1 MNKLPE
7 IRLLNP
13 NTYFTVTEINDNY
26 QTPSALHVIYGDK
39 DDTGS
44 SSSSLL
50 LLTIISLTSLTLL
63 IIIII
68 SLESEILVKGL
79 TAEDMEHQIK
89 AAVEVT
95 SLYITITTII
105 IIIIL
110 VWIKFNKAST

>member
-44 SSSSLL
+44 SSSSSLLL

-63 IIIII
+63 III

-89 AAVEVT
+89 AAVEV
-95 SLYITITTII
+95 
-105 IIIIL
+105 IL
-110 VWIKFNKAST
+110 

>member
-26 QTPSALHVIYGDK
+26 QTSSALHVIYGDK

-44 SSSSLL
+44 SSSLLSLLLLLL
-50 LLTIISLTSLTLL
+50 LLTIISLTSLISL
-63 IIIII
+63 IIII

-89 AAVEVT
+89 AAVEVCFK
-95 SLYITITTII
+95 YYHITPIWHW
-105 IIIIL
+105 L
-110 VWIKFNKAST
+110 FL